1 VNHARRYVP
10 LAVFILV
17 PSALI
22 VPALWDGDMLYGH
35 DVVNVFYH
43 QRVVIGQA
51 FREGRLPVWDPH
63 VMAGFP
69 LLAGVQGAVFYPP
82 TWLCV
87 VLSAGAFWTF
97 SVLLHL
103 ILAGVF
109 AHRWLERGLGLGPWA
124 ALAGAVVYMLSGYIA
139 GHLYAGHVNYVW
151 AYPWMAAL
159 LWRLERYLAA
169 PTLKRGVLLAVV
181 FAMLFLAGVPQY
193 AYFAGLLILTRGLH
207 FVLAEREGRR
217 ARAAI
222 LGKGAAWLALGL
234 LVCAPQLFP
243 TLELLTQMQRGR
255 DEDRSFITEHYLPP
269 HRLLDIIWPPK
280 RSMLDPFW
288 ERCGFVGAGAVMLA
302 FAALVE
308 KHRQRFVWLGFGLIG
323 LLLAMGLDTP
333 VYPGIMQILPGAGLF
348 RGPGRYLFFFTLGM
362 AALAAIG
369 FHGLWN
375 RGLPLT
381 RIGAVVLALTSAVP
395 LVRFAWGVIDPV
407 VPGDYT
413 KFDLVDLVRK
423 KIGDDGRIATTMVED
438 IGKCQAAGVDTVCGY
453 EPMMLR
459 RYAELM
465 NVAQGYPAE
474 KNIVIQASVG
484 RHPVIDM
491 LGVQGWLTREGGRYQ
506 SLHSYQNRKHIVQEN
521 SNALPRAWLVN
532 NAVVIESRE
541 ERLKVLGKGPWDP
554 RKTVI
559 LEEYPAGAPP
569 VPTEGSAGTA
579 RIRSRKA
586 GEYVLEAENDAD
598 AFLVLSEAYYPGWS
612 AEVDGKPAEV
622 LPANHLIQAVRL
634 PAGKHVVRF
643 AYRSRFLGAGAAI
656 AFLAALVPVAI
667 ELVRRRRR

>member
-1 VNHARRYVP
+1 
-10 LAVFILV
+10 
-17 PSALI
+17 
-22 VPALWDGDMLYGH
+22 
-35 DVVNVFYH
+35 
-43 QRVVIGQA
+43 
-51 FREGRLPVWDPH
+51 
-63 VMAGFP
+63 
-69 LLAGVQGAVFYPP
+69 FYPP

-181 FAMLFLAGVPQY
+181 FAMLFLAGV
-193 AYFAGLLILTRGLH
+193 
-207 FVLAEREGRR
+207 
-217 ARAAI
+217 
-222 LGKGAAWLALGL
+222 
-234 LVCAPQLFP
+234 PQLFP

-395 LVRFAWGVIDPV
+395 LVRFAWGVID
-407 VPGDYT
+407 
-413 KFDLVDLVRK
+413 
-423 KIGDDGRIATTMVED
+423 
-438 IGKCQAAGVDTVCGY
+438 
-453 EPMMLR
+453 
-459 RYAELM
+459 
-465 NVAQGYPAE
+465 
-474 KNIVIQASVG
+474 
-484 RHPVIDM
+484 
-491 LGVQGWLTREGGRYQ
+491 
-506 SLHSYQNRKHIVQEN
+506 
-521 SNALPRAWLVN
+521 
-532 NAVVIESRE
+532 
-541 ERLKVLGKGPWDP
+541 
-554 RKTVI
+554 
-559 LEEYPAGAPP
+559 
-569 VPTEGSAGTA
+569 
-579 RIRSRKA
+579 
-586 GEYVLEAENDAD
+586 
-598 AFLVLSEAYYPGWS
+598 
-612 AEVDGKPAEV
+612 
-622 LPANHLIQAVRL
+622 
-634 PAGKHVVRF
+634 
-643 AYRSRFLGAGAAI
+643 
-656 AFLAALVPVAI
+656 
-667 ELVRRRRR
+667 